1 MQQMG
6 LVHPVT
12 GDRMQQVHT
21 PKQTQGKELSFV
33 ITLATKH
40 PQASE
45 NCVQIHE
52 GSSCH
57 LKYDSCHLLPW
68 CRAPVLAVEPQTMT
82 VTHTLV
88 HTLGP
93 GLDDNNRLALASE

>member
-1 MQQMG
+1 MEVVHPLTGDRIFAYVYMQQME

-21 PKQTQGKELSFV
+21 PKQTQGNELSFV
-33 ITLATKH
+33 ITLAEKH
-40 PQASE
+40 QQASE
-45 NCVQIHE
+45 NCVQTHE

-68 CRAPVLAVEPQTMT
+68 CRAPVSRTSV
-82 VTHTLV
+82 
-88 HTLGP
+88 G
-93 GLDDNNRLALASE
+93 S